1 MKQWRRLFIYLF
13 INMLISACTVF
24 AVLFTWDQFYGPLPR
39 GLLPKAFNSFRQP
52 TATAPLTPQ
61 DTPILQPT
69 PTEAYLVYQVKPG
82 DTFESIAA
90 NHNMSVDELI
100 AANGFTRSQP
110 LGAGEILRIPVHPKG
125 SVVID
130 SVIGSGDLDSERILL
145 KHRGEGELSLVG
157 WRLEDSKGNVFAF
170 PQFPQLTLF
179 SGGAVNVYTKTG
191 TNTVVD
197 LYWGLDHPVWESGGT
212 VTLKDIQGNIR
223 STYIIP

>member
-1 MKQWRRLFIYLF
+1 MQQWRRLFFYLALN
-13 INMLISACTVF
+13 ILVSACTILT
-24 AVLFTWDQFYGPLPR
+24 VLFIWDQVYGPLPR
-39 GLLPKAFNSFRQP
+39 GLLPRALNSLRWP
-52 TATAPLTPQ
+52 TATVVAESQ
-61 DTPILQPT
+61 DTPSLKPT
-69 PTEAYLVYQVKPG
+69 STEAYLVYQVEPG

-130 SVIGSGDLDSERILL
+130 SVIGAGDLDSERVLL

-157 WRLEDSKGNVFAF
+157 WRLEDSKGNVFVF

-179 SGGAVNVYTKTG
+179 SGGAVNVYTKAG
-191 TNTVVD
+191 VNTVVD
-197 LYWGLDHPVWESGGT
+197 MYWGLDHPVWEASDAIF
-212 VTLKDIQGNIR
+212 LKDVQGNVR
-223 STYIIP
+223 STYTVP